1 MSQTASTTPAPL
13 GAPASPATTA
23 TNPWLVLAVLCLG
36 FFMILLDI
44 TIVNIALPSMILS
57 LGATVDEV
65 LWVINAY
72 VLVYAVLLI
81 TAGRLG
87 DMWGQ
92 KRMFVAGL
100 TIFTV
105 SSGLCAISHDVG
117 QLVAARVLQGLGGAV
132 MTPQTLAILTSV
144 FPPERRGAAFGT
156 WSGVAG
162 LASVAGPALGG
173 IIVTHLSW
181 NWIFFLNLPL
191 GIITVVM
198 ALAFIP
204 NTRTGRSH
212 SLDVVGVLL
221 ATVGLFG
228 IVFGLIE
235 AQRYQWG
242 EVAFGIGIWHCLG
255 GGAVLL
261 VLWVMWER
269 RQPEPMVPHQ
279 LFKNRNYILMNWVG
293 AAMSFGM
300 LGLFFPITIYLQSA
314 LRMNP
319 LDAGLTMMPMSIG
332 SMLIAP
338 FAGRLADRVG
348 GKYILMS
355 GLLIYS
361 VAMGIIVAI
370 AGPASPGALF
380 LLPFTLGGVGLGLI
394 FAPLATIAMREVT
407 VVMAGAASGFMNT
420 TRQIGSV
427 LGSAVAGAVLEG
439 QLAAALREQSSAAAA
454 QVPEALR
461 SQFVAGFTG
470 LSSDGTDLGRVR
482 DIATFLP
489 PGLPVET
496 LEQLQALA
504 QQVFASAFVD
514 AMRPTLTVSVLLL
527 AVSAVSCAFIRR
539 RRAEPVPLH
548 PGQRPG

>member
-1 MSQTASTTPAPL
+1 MPQTAPTTPAPT
-13 GAPASPATTA
+13 GTPPPATTA

-44 TIVNIALPSMILS
+44 TIVNIALPSMIVS

-92 KRMFVAGL
+92 KPMFVAGL

-105 SSGLCAISHDVG
+105 SSVLCAISQDAG

-173 IIVTHLSW
+173 IIVTQLSW

-191 GIITVVM
+191 GIVTVLM

-212 SLDVVGVLL
+212 SLDVVGVVL
-221 ATVGLFG
+221 ATAGLFG

-255 GGAVLL
+255 GGALL
-261 VLWVMWER
+261 LGLWTLWER
-269 RQPEPMVPHQ
+269 RQPEPLVPHQ

-319 LDAGLTMMPMSIG
+319 LDAGLTMMPMSLG

-338 FAGRLADRVG
+338 FAGRLADRIG

-370 AGPASPGALF
+370 AGPDSAGAIF
-380 LLPFTLGGVGLGLI
+380 LLPFTLGGIGLGLI

-439 QLAAALREQSSAAAA
+439 QLAASIREQATAAAG
-454 QVPEALR
+454 QVPETIR
-461 SQFVAGFTG
+461 NQFVAGFTG
-470 LSSDGTDLGRVR
+470 LSSGGTDLGRVR
-482 DIATFLP
+482 DVAAFLP
-489 PGLPVET
+489 TGLPAET
-496 LEQLQALA
+496 LAQVQAVA
-504 QQVFASAFVD
+504 QQVFATAFVD
-514 AMRPTLTVSVLLL
+514 AMRPTLTVSVALL
-527 AVSAVSCAFIRR
+527 AVSAASCAFIRR
-539 RRAEPVPLH
+539 RQAEPMPQH
-548 PGQRPG
+548 PAHRPR